1 METNRVSKDKIL
13 DIVLIV
19 INTVVLMAVGYSRD
33 FDAMFFTSLV
43 LITLSFYL
51 AYKSYKGLIIPEKSL
66 IFIMMAGNLSLL
78 LNT

>member
-13 DIVLIV
+13 DIILIV
-19 INTVVLMAVGYSRD
+19 INTVVLMVVGYSRD
-33 FDAMFFTSLV
+33 FDSIFFISLV
-43 LITLSFYL
+43 LITLMFYL

-78 LNT
+78 LHA